1 MKAHR
6 FGVAGALAASSLLFV
21 VEARAD
27 GRAEQLFQEARALGE
42 KGRYAEA
49 CPLLEESQSLE
60 PAIGTQFN
68 LADCWEHV
76 GRTASA
82 HELFSRVAETARA
95 AGRFEREK
103 SARERAHALE
113 PKLAKVAVT
122 FAAEAPGETLEID
135 KRPIAKAAWAKP
147 IAVDP
152 GTHEIVASA
161 PDHKPFRTSV
171 VAKEASTADVKVP
184 ALVDT
189 RPPIVRTEPEKR
201 ATQRTIALVVGGAG
215 VAGLA
220 VGAITGAMAISAKS
234 DGEASCPKDPYAFRC
249 PTQEGADA
257 WNRAETMGT
266 ISTVGFIA
274 GGVLLAGGVVLWLTA
289 PKAKTTVGTA
299 PKSFVLG
306 GTF

>member
-1 MKAHR
+1 MKR
-6 FGVAGALAASSLLFV
+6 FLAGALALAPLFFAV
-21 VEARAD
+21 PAHAD

-82 HELFSRVAETARA
+82 HELFLRVAETARA

-103 SARERAHALE
+103 SARERARALE
-113 PKLAKVAVT
+113 PKLAKLALVV
-122 FAAEAPGETLEID
+122 AAEAPGETVEID
-135 KRPIAKAAWAKP
+135 KKPIAKAAWAKP
-147 IAVDP
+147 IPIDP

-161 PDHKPFRTSV
+161 PDHKPFRVTV
-171 VAKEASTADVKVP
+171 QAREASTVDVKVP

-189 RPPIVRTEPEKR
+189 RPPIVKTEPEKR

-234 DGEASCPKDPYAFRC
+234 DGEASCPKEPYAFRC

-274 GGVLLAGGVVLWLTA
+274 GAALLAGGVVLWLTA
-289 PKAKTTVGTA
+289 PKAKSAVGAA
-299 PKSFVLG
+299 PSTLVLG
-306 GTF
+306 GAF

>member
-1 MKAHR
+1 MKR
-6 FGVAGALAASSLLFV
+6 FFAGALAIAPLFFAAA
-21 VEARAD
+21 ARAD
-27 GRAEQLFQEARALGE
+27 GRAEQLFQEARTLGE

-82 HELFSRVAETARA
+82 HELFLRVADTARA

-113 PKLAKVAVT
+113 PRLAKIALAV
-122 FAAEAPGETLEID
+122 AAEAPGETVEID
-135 KRPIAKAAWAKP
+135 KKPIAKAAWAKP
-147 IAVDP
+147 FPIDP
-152 GTHEIVASA
+152 GSHEIVASA
-161 PDHKPFRTSV
+161 PDHRPFRVTV
-171 VAKEASTADVKVP
+171 QAKEASTVDVKVP

-189 RPPIVRTEPEKR
+189 RPPIVMNDPEKR
-201 ATQRTIALVVGGAG
+201 SAQRTIALVVGGAG

-234 DGEASCPKDPYAFRC
+234 DGETSCPKDPYAFRC
-249 PTQEGADA
+249 PTQDGADA

-266 ISTVGFIA
+266 ISTLGFIA
-274 GGVLLAGGVVLWLTA
+274 GAALLAGGVVLWLTA
-289 PKAKTTVGTA
+289 PKVKTTVGTS
-299 PKSFVLG
+299 PSSVVFG